1 MVRITLA
8 DPAVYMQRI
17 TALMRDNWEE
27 TGFDFEF
34 APSVEMYQ
42 QAVAN
47 GVMFALAAIDGDDVI
62 GYCTMAVTPH
72 MHNPSMIVAANDA
85 LFVRKDRRGIVS
97 ARLITAAED
106 EAKRRGAS
114 RVLWHTRAGTGLASM
129 LERRGY
135 TPSDVV
141 VMKEI

>member
-17 TALMRDNWEE
+17 SALMLDNWEE

-42 QAVAN
+42 QAVAK
-47 GVMFALAAIDGDDVI
+47 GVMFALAAVDGDDVI

-72 MHNPSMIVAANDA
+72 MHNPSVIVAANDA

-97 ARLITAAED
+97 ARLIVAAED

-114 RVLWHTRAGTGLASM
+114 RVLWHTRAGTGLAHM